1 MDHVTASL
9 MALFESLD
17 GHELIIPSQH
27 KLNPGWELREHDP
40 SHKSIKDELTS
51 WVESRWSDI
60 PNRTMIEALNL
71 PNWVALLY
79 PNVKYEKLLTI
90 AKSLSW
96 IFAWDEPLD
105 DGKFTHDPVGAI
117 NYCNETIEF
126 IELLRDPSQVSSATH
141 PDPNIAS
148 FKDSFVD
155 IWESHPVCTK
165 RYLNEC
171 LLFVRG
177 TSEAVERR
185 EKNQVP
191 TLADYF
197 DWRVL
202 NLGFE
207 IYFTLVEY
215 SQDLQVPDECSK
227 PNPFMQTIF
236 REASLIISIY
246 NDLLSLPKELDA
258 GQFESCVPI
267 KMFEFGLS
275 LDKTINSF
283 GQMIHDCAARFNKAE
298 QDLYSQ
304 TSPDS
309 LASVQAFVQGIK
321 QQVVGTLKH
330 FYFMKRYVAKGV
342 NQPDGSIKFK
352 ISLEQ

>member
-9 MALFESLD
+9 RALFEGLD
-17 GHELIIPSQH
+17 GHELIIPSQQ
-27 KLNPGWELREHDP
+27 KLNPGWELKEHDP

-51 WVESRWSDI
+51 WVERYCSQSLFWELS
-60 PNRTMIEALNL
+60 NENMNL
-71 PNWVALLY
+71 VF
-79 PNVKYEKLLTI
+79 T
-90 AKSLSW
+90 
-96 IFAWDEPLD
+96 WDEPLD
-105 DGKFTHDPVGAI
+105 DGKFTHDPAGAI

-126 IELLRDPSQVSSATH
+126 IELLRDPSRVESATH

-155 IWESHPVCTK
+155 ISESHPVCTK
-165 RYLNEC
+165 CYLDEC

-207 IYFTLVEY
+207 IYFTLIGY
-215 SQDLQVPDECSK
+215 AQDLQIPNECSK
-227 PNPFMQTIF
+227 PNPLMQTIF

-246 NDLLSLPKELDA
+246 NDLLSLPKEL
-258 GQFESCVPI
+258 FESCVPI

-275 LDKTINSF
+275 LDMTINSF
-283 GQMIHDCAARFNKAE
+283 GQMINDCAERFNKAE
-298 QDLYSQ
+298 QHLYSQ
-304 TSPDS
+304 TSSDS

-321 QQVVGTLKH
+321 QHVVGTLKH
-330 FYFMKRYVAKGV
+330 FYYMKRYVAKGV

-352 ISLEQ
+352 MSLGQ

>member
-1 MDHVTASL
+1 MDYVTASL
-9 MALFESLD
+9 RALFEGLD
-17 GHELIIPSQH
+17 GHELIIPSRAET
-27 KLNPGWELREHDP
+27 NPGWEVTEHDL
-40 SHKSIKDELTS
+40 SNKSIKAELTS
-51 WVESRWSDI
+51 WVESWWSDG
-60 PNRTMIEALNL
+60 PNPAMIEALNL

-79 PNVKYEKLLTI
+79 PNVKYEKRLTI

-105 DGKFTHDPVGAI
+105 DGEFTHDPVGAI
-117 NYCNETIEF
+117 NYCNETIKF
-126 IELLRDPSQVSSATH
+126 MELLRDPSQVSSACH
-141 PDPNIAS
+141 PNPNIAS
-148 FKDSFVD
+148 FKDSFVS
-155 IWESHPVCTK
+155 IWESHPVCTG
-165 RYLNEC
+165 RYLDEC
-171 LLFVRG
+171 LRFVQG
-177 TSEAVERR
+177 TSEAVGRR

-215 SQDLQVPDECSK
+215 SQDLKVPDECSK
-227 PNPFMQTIF
+227 PNVFTQIIF
-236 REASLIISIY
+236 REASLILSVY

-267 KMFEFGLS
+267 KMFELGLS
-275 LDKTINSF
+275 LDETINSF
-283 GQMIHDCAARFNKAE
+283 GQMIHECAKRFNKAE
-298 QDLYSQ
+298 QDLYSH

-309 LASVQAFVQGIK
+309 LADVQAFVQGIK
-321 QQVVGTLKH
+321 QQVVGTNKH
-330 FYFMKRYVAKGV
+330 FYSMDRYVRKGV

-352 ISLEQ
+352 IALEQ